1 MGVGIAE
8 SFLAMALD
16 SNEGV
21 VRSAEAL
28 RLGLIT
34 LLRFSATVIKN
45 CRQPI
50 GRMAIAVT
58 KSIGL
63 SLS

>member
-50 GRMAIAVT
+50 SCMAIAVT

>member
-1 MGVGIAE
+1 MGVGVVGVYPTP
-8 SFLAMALD
+8 ALD